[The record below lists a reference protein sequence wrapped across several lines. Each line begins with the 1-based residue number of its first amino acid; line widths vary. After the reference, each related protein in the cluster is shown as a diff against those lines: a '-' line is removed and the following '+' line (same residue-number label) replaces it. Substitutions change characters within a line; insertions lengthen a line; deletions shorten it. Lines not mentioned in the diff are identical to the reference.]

1 MALCPQCQRPV
12 ALARPQCLYCGAA
25 LSAEIVPTVMM
36 PAPTAADLGRD
47 RVEEPPRAL
56 VVFDIAA
63 ADVETAA
70 QALGLGVF
78 EAAQRLR
85 RGGWQLYRITE
96 PEAAE
101 EEAARLRACGLV
113 VHVVPEFEVRG
124 AREPMQVVGGRF
136 ASGVFTLRTAK
147 RERAVKADEVQL
159 VIQGE
164 IHREYAADL
173 QRDSRALRVLHPG
186 FRFHLYA
193 QGMSL
198 PFELDPEGFLF
209 DGPSS
214 LPTSSLLEL
223 RRWIDALPAGVPRDE
238 GFRQM
243 PPALA
248 PSEVPAG
255 PAIFEAVA
263 ALRAGREGP
272 VVLDN
277 VTQFRFY
284 SGWRAAIERRRT
296 G

>member
-36 PAPTAADLGRD
+36 PAPTTADLD
-47 RVEEPPRAL
+47 REPDAPPRAL
-56 VVFDIAA
+56 VVFDIAS
-63 ADVETAA
+63 ADVSAA
-70 QALGLGVF
+70 AEALGLGAF
-78 EAAQRLR
+78 EADQRLR
-85 RGGWQLYRITE
+85 RGGWQLYKILE

-101 EEAARLRACGLV
+101 GEATRLRACGLA
-113 VHVVPEFEVRG
+113 VHIVPEFEVR
-124 AREPMQVVGGRF
+124 ASREPMLVIGGR
-136 ASGVFTLRTAK
+136 SGPGTLTLRTAK
-147 RERAVKADEVQL
+147 RERTVKTAEAQL
-159 VIQGE
+159 VILGE
-164 IHREYAADL
+164 IHREYAADVRKN
-173 QRDSRALRVLHPG
+173 QRSARPLDPG
-186 FRFHLYA
+186 FRFHLYVR
-193 QGMSL
+193 GIPL
-198 PFELDPEGFLF
+198 PFEVDPEGFLF

-223 RRWIDALPAGVPRDE
+223 RRWIDALPEGVPRDD
-238 GFRQM
+238 GFRLL

-248 PSEVPAG
+248 PAEAPSG

-277 VTQFRFY
+277 VSQFRFY